1 MREGKNMPSLDLNAD
16 IHSMQDGAA
25 PQLKDGQWHIETLR
39 YPEHQ
44 SEAQRRFEYLR
55 LMPKLALC
63 CLLSDWLYL
72 GYRIL
77 LVSQAP
83 SMESSAYIVLSLE
96 ICFAGKS
103 LPTSFGLVFTSAS
116 CGWTFASTIAFC
128 LGKSQAPASCQI
140 TR

>member
-1 MREGKNMPSLDLNAD
+1 MSSLDLNVD
-16 IHSMQDGAA
+16 MHSRQDGAA
-25 PQLKDGQWHIETLR
+25 SQIKDGQWHIETLR
-39 YPEHQ
+39 DPEHQ

-55 LMPKLALC
+55 LMPKLALY

-77 LVSQAP
+77 IVTQAS
-83 SMESSAYIVLSLE
+83 SMEPSASIVLSLE

-103 LPTSFGLVFTSAS
+103 LPTSFGLVFTSTS

-128 LGKSQAPASCQI
+128 LGESQAPASYQI
-140 TR
+140 AR